1 MDRKARGGT
10 PKLDG
15 SMSNGFVTP
24 FRISTSKSIQAG
36 SLHLKTW
43 GILSMDDKPSASKKS
58 DKFIWKAHK
67 TVGEGKP
74 TSEAESRL
82 YLNKHTENIHYRK
95 PRDNAF

>member
-1 MDRKARGGT
+1 
-10 PKLDG
+10 
-15 SMSNGFVTP
+15 
-24 FRISTSKSIQAG
+24 
-36 SLHLKTW
+36 
-43 GILSMDDKPSASKKS
+43 MDDKPSASKKS